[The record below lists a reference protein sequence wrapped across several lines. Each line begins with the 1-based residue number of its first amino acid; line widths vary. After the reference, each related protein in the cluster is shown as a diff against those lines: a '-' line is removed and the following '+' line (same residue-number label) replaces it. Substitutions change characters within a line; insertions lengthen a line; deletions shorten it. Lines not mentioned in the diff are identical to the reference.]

1 MRRMN
6 DLFSYGI
13 AFGISKELLEDA
25 IHDVFLHLYER
36 EHKLWESQNM
46 KFYLL
51 NCLKNRI
58 RTIKKKEMNTEFLE
72 EGSDNYSFLIE
83 VNGFEL
89 IDEEKERAAM
99 QKQLK
104 KMLDSLTDRQR
115 EAVYLRYTQGLSY
128 EEIGKLMGIQPKA
141 AQKFISHKFPSPTG
155 DLYFS
160 IPSPQFLVNTDCIT
174 QFAWEMIFQKY
185 KFIFHYK
192 KLSKCLFYAV
202 RGKTNIF

>member
-1 MRRMN
+1 MKNKQSLYKWLYETYEN

-89 IDEEKERAAM
+89 IDEEK
-99 QKQLK
+99 
-104 KMLDSLTDRQR
+104 DRQR

-141 AQKFISHKFPSPTG
+141 AQKLVYRAIEQMRKIQPQII
-155 DLYFS
+155 YF
-160 IPSPQFLVNTDCIT
+160 FL
-174 QFAWEMIFQKY
+174 FGYF
-185 KFIFHYK
+185 
-192 KLSKCLFYAV
+192 L
-202 RGKTNIF
+202 